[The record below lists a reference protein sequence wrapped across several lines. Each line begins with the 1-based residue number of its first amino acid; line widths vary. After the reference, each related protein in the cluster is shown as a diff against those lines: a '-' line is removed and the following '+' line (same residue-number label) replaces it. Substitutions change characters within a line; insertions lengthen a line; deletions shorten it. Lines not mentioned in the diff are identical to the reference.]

1 MKSRTAGSPQATFWT
16 KRCAKKNVVFF
27 ERLFKSVSNIL
38 LHHAVWKRRQQQ
50 LGSDKVSKDFYLIND
65 ASCSLQT
72 WTVADRGPLAPPSA
86 PGPPTDP
93 RTLSKLQ
100 NHKTHR
106 KSSTPRNRT
115 RIESILERF
124 SLIQNVL
131 SLVFPGRCS
140 VWMVGL
146 NAAFCFENPPWTDAM
161 TSELL
166 LVVLMCN
173 LPADTEVCID
183 TEFKQKL
190 AGTVGVASGKVLD
203 FWRGGKQARL
213 LEYSSIYKIYLWV
226 PVCGG

>member
-1 MKSRTAGSPQATFWT
+1 MWLVPKHRTAGSPQATFWT
-16 KRCAKKNVVFF
+16 KRCAKKNVVFV

-146 NAAFCFENPPWTDAM
+146 NAAFCFETP
-161 TSELL
+161 LL
-166 LVVLMCN
+166 
-173 LPADTEVCID
+173 
-183 TEFKQKL
+183 
-190 AGTVGVASGKVLD
+190 SG
-203 FWRGGKQARL
+203 
-213 LEYSSIYKIYLWV
+213 I
-226 PVCGG
+226 